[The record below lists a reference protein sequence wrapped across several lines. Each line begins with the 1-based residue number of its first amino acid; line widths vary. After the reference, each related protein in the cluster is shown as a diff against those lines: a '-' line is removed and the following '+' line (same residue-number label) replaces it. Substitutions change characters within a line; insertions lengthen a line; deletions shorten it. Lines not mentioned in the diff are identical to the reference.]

1 MHIHIELSVYSTS
14 QNKSLC
20 GGKRRKN
27 KGKKKRIVRETS
39 KRCFNSQTHQNE
51 RAAFA
56 FYNGTFVSNTTD
68 RMKKKKKK
76 NQLLSLLPNVEGGHI
91 VVSVYSF
98 ALFSFLILFFLLVL
112 LRIYSLIL
120 ATKIREVV
128 NFSKTTKYFTHMRI

>member
-68 RMKKKKKK
+68 RMEKKKEKPTLVVATERRRGPHRRFCLLFCFIFFFNFIFPSRSLAHLLTHFGNE
-76 NQLLSLLPNVEGGHI
+76 NQRGCKLLKDH
-91 VVSVYSF
+91 
-98 ALFSFLILFFLLVL
+98 
-112 LRIYSLIL
+112 
-120 ATKIREVV
+120 
-128 NFSKTTKYFTHMRI
+128 